1 MSGNMILSCDN
12 IGYLPFELIIEI
24 IKLAQSDTFS
34 ISNVCMVSKRLLDGQ
49 KLILNRQLLEKKKTD
64 IIETIKN
71 NSYMLS
77 LYIKQNRI
85 VDDVYIKNIY
95 SVDCLNI
102 ITWNLYNTE
111 VNKMRKTCSSCGS
124 SVCGTASKNYK
135 IHEQI
140 LEQYCKLNGSI
151 KYCEKLINTLL
162 PNNVWINKREKI
174 KNLIS
179 ICTENKS
186 NNISNLLQN
195 KLNYVIANNFFS

>member
-24 IKLAQSDTFS
+24 IKLAQNDTFS
-34 ISNVCMVSKRLLDGQ
+34 ISNVCMISKQLLDRQ

-85 VDDVYIKNIY
+85 VDDICIETIY

-102 ITWNLYNTE
+102 ITWNLYNTK
-111 VNKMRKTCSSCGS
+111 VNKVKKTCLACGS
-124 SVCGTASKNYK
+124 SLCGTAAKNYK
-135 IHEQI
+135 IYEQI

-151 KYCEKLINTLL
+151 KYCEKLINTLSTNS
-162 PNNVWINKREKI
+162 PWGNKKEKI
-174 KNLIS
+174 ENLIS
-179 ICTENKS
+179 ICTENES
-186 NNISNLLQN
+186 IDILNLLQN
-195 KLNYVIANNFFS
+195 KLNFLTNNNYYS